1 MSPSSHPILPLLY
14 CPSCPPRTFLS
25 NPITQKS
32 GITLCSHH
40 AAESSTSSPALP
52 FDAPKAPIASAAV
65 AFYPAQST
73 ETTLP
78 PIDVKVDVTVN
89 KILNL
94 VQRWLLESDPDTTT
108 SQQSSDDSLQRL
120 QDSLVSELT
129 CEICFSLLHQPVT
142 TPCQHT
148 FCSSCLQRSIDHS
161 TICPLCRQDLPGYA
175 YFQLHPHNRLISN
188 ILKQIFPE
196 LYRARVSEA
205 KAELDGRLDTP
216 IFVCQ
221 LSMPGVPTL
230 LQIFEPRYRLML
242 RRCLESPEPRFGMI
256 MPPGNTTEY
265 GTMLEIRSV
274 QMLPDGRSMVETWG
288 ASRFRIIERG
298 NRDGYMVARVEF
310 FEDYTPEEELA
321 LYPNLSPTNEEL
333 IAVCHDFIRDFRR
346 GAVPWVLQRMHST
359 AAFMPQDPA
368 NFSFWMALI
377 LPLHEREKA
386 KLLSIRSSRVRL
398 QIVVHWIGKF
408 RDSWYARW
416 DFWFGWIIALLMG
429 IALGFLLL

>member
-1 MSPSSHPILPLLY
+1 MEGWTHPFLYVNSVCPAYPHSCRSLSRVLPVPLGSPHYDGAMSPSSHPILPLLY

-188 ILKQIFPE
+188 IRMF
-196 LYRARVSEA
+196 S
-205 KAELDGRLDTP
+205 
-216 IFVCQ
+216 
-221 LSMPGVPTL
+221 
-230 LQIFEPRYRLML
+230 
-242 RRCLESPEPRFGMI
+242 
-256 MPPGNTTEY
+256 
-265 GTMLEIRSV
+265 
-274 QMLPDGRSMVETWG
+274 LP
-288 ASRFRIIERG
+288 
-298 NRDGYMVARVEF
+298 
-310 FEDYTPEEELA
+310 
-321 LYPNLSPTNEEL
+321 
-333 IAVCHDFIRDFRR
+333 C
-346 GAVPWVLQRMHST
+346 
-359 AAFMPQDPA
+359 
-368 NFSFWMALI
+368 
-377 LPLHEREKA
+377 
-386 KLLSIRSSRVRL
+386 
-398 QIVVHWIGKF
+398 
-408 RDSWYARW
+408 
-416 DFWFGWIIALLMG
+416 MG
-429 IALGFLLL
+429 LNI

>member
-94 VQRWLLESDPDTTT
+94 VQRWLLESDPGTTSQGGPTPESDNSDIDHWDSTLIDTTT

-188 ILKQIFPE
+188 IRMF
-196 LYRARVSEA
+196 S
-205 KAELDGRLDTP
+205 
-216 IFVCQ
+216 
-221 LSMPGVPTL
+221 
-230 LQIFEPRYRLML
+230 
-242 RRCLESPEPRFGMI
+242 
-256 MPPGNTTEY
+256 
-265 GTMLEIRSV
+265 
-274 QMLPDGRSMVETWG
+274 LP
-288 ASRFRIIERG
+288 
-298 NRDGYMVARVEF
+298 
-310 FEDYTPEEELA
+310 
-321 LYPNLSPTNEEL
+321 
-333 IAVCHDFIRDFRR
+333 C
-346 GAVPWVLQRMHST
+346 
-359 AAFMPQDPA
+359 
-368 NFSFWMALI
+368 
-377 LPLHEREKA
+377 
-386 KLLSIRSSRVRL
+386 
-398 QIVVHWIGKF
+398 
-408 RDSWYARW
+408 
-416 DFWFGWIIALLMG
+416 MG
-429 IALGFLLL
+429 LNI